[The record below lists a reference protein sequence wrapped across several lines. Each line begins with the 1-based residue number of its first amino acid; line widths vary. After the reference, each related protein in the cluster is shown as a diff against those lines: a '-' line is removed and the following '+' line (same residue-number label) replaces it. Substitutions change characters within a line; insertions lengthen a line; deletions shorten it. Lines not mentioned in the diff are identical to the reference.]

1 MKRFLKF
8 LLQNIFAI
16 KESKRKIHKEFIKT
30 LNCLW
35 MYIFNIFLLI
45 YETISK
51 IFDKNL
57 LCCWN
62 INEYKIRFTPSTAV
76 YLLQTTK
83 EVGSQKIIQYG
94 FKAEFK

>member
-1 MKRFLKF
+1 
-8 LLQNIFAI
+8 
-16 KESKRKIHKEFIKT
+16 
-30 LNCLW
+30 

-51 IFDKNL
+51 IFDNNL

-62 INEYKIRFTPSTAV
+62 LNEYKIRFTLPLMYT
-76 YLLQTTK
+76 YFK
-83 EVGSQKIIQYG
+83 RQKKLVPRKLYRYG